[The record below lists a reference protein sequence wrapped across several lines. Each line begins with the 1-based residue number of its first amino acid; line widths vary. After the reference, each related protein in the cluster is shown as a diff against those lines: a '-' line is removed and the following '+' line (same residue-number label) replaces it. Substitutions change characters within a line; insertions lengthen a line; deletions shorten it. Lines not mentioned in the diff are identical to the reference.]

1 MNIEHVVY
9 LYHFPLIRSAVVK
22 TAYTLDMHGEVYTR
36 AISSGET
43 LVKIVFALFP
53 LMGASLVSS

>member
-36 AISSGET
+36 AISSRET
-43 LVKIVFALFP
+43 FDQNSICTF
-53 LMGASLVSS
+53 SLDGSIISE